1 MYTQTRQES
10 LAELFSD
17 MHKSLYGCRARWAY
31 DMSEEDLERSV
42 ERLGQEIEEEF
53 HREENERKE
62 LAAQC
67 HVSEDDIIRW
77 EKQENE
83 MWKYTGV
90 YKIQSVDQKYIESLP
105 AEPYEEA
112 HYFELGKAA

>member
-1 MYTQTRQES
+1 MNRHDE

-17 MHKSLYGCRARWAY
+17 MHKSMYGCRARWAY
-31 DMSEEDLERSV
+31 DMSEEDLEIAV
-42 ERLGQEIEEEF
+42 KRLGEEIEEENN
-53 HREENERKE
+53 REEVERNE

-67 HVSEDDIIRW
+67 HVSVEQIIKW
-77 EKQENE
+77 ENE
-83 MWKYTGV
+83 QNMMWRYGMGYNMQT
-90 YKIQSVDQKYIESLP
+90 VDQAFIESLP